1 MRCIIRRALADGSDT
16 GIESTVW
23 DEMGD
28 TLRLFKMSAGFSTG
42 EPSEDKDAAWGGDV
56 AAGTEAR

>member
-1 MRCIIRRALADGSDT
+1 
-16 GIESTVW
+16 
-23 DEMGD
+23 MGD
-28 TLRLFKMSAGFSTG
+28 TLLLFKMSAGFSTG